1 MAALTAKQERFCQE
15 YLTDFN
21 ATQAAR
27 RAGYSEKTVK
37 QAGTENLAK
46 PAIQARIRE
55 LQQPHKEKL
64 DISAERVLEE
74 LSLIAFA
81 RPKTYM
87 SWNNS
92 SLTLIDSENLTETET
107 AAIASVSYKETSTQF
122 GGTTQVEL
130 KFHDKVKALST
141 ILDRYLDIDAA
152 IALLDSKG
160 FDAVPKILPAPPQE
174 PTNAPEA
181 GSGEESTGEVLT
193 WLGSVDTIP

>member
-1 MAALTAKQERFCQE
+1 MASLTPKQERFCEE
-15 YLTDFN
+15 YLIDFN

-27 RAGYSEKTVK
+27 RAGYSEKTVR
-37 QAGTENLAK
+37 QTGTENLAR
-46 PAIQARIRE
+46 PSIQARIRE
-55 LQQPHKEKL
+55 LQQPYKEKL

-81 RPKTYM
+81 RPKKYM
-87 SWNNS
+87 SWDNS
-92 SLTLIDSENLTETET
+92 RLTLISSEYLTEAET

-130 KFHDKVKALST
+130 KFHDKVKALQT

-160 FDAVPKILPAPPQE
+160 FNAVPKILPASPQE
-174 PTNAPEA
+174 PTDASE
-181 GSGEESTGEVLT
+181 TG
-193 WLGSVDTIP
+193 D